1 MAKHEAIPNLTMPR
15 YIFLIF
21 KIILAT
27 KNKNDADTT
36 IAGPVGKSQLSD
48 E

>member
-1 MAKHEAIPNLTMPR
+1 MSKALTAPGISYTER
-15 YIFLIF
+15 E
-21 KIILAT
+21 KIRET
-27 KNKNDADTT
+27 KNTSDADTT